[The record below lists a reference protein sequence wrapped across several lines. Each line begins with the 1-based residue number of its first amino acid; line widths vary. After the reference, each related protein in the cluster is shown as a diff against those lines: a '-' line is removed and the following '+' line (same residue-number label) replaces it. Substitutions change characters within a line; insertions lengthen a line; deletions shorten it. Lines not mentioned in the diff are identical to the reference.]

1 MTTFGDYR
9 ENMDKMRRAKG
20 FLGFIMI
27 VTMIASCSQQNNESK
42 KSGYADL
49 VFQNGSIYT
58 VDENRSWAKA
68 IAIKNGIITFVGNNT
83 DAEDFIG
90 PDTTTVNLEQR
101 MMLPGM
107 HDVHIHPISGGVLSA
122 SCDLNGLS
130 TIAQYRSAIS
140 NYANANP
147 DVEWILGGGW
157 AMSVFGAGGKPSRKI
172 IDELIPD
179 RPVYLRSTDGHSG
192 WANSVAL
199 EMAGLTKDTPDPI
212 DGIIDRDPETG
223 ELIGSLQ
230 EGAMN
235 LVERIIPPTTIE
247 SKIAGLKYSIKM
259 LNGYGIT
266 SIQDAI
272 VRENDLKTYQN
283 LEQNKQL
290 SLRVIA
296 SLWWERDQGLE
307 QIPRL
312 IELRKKYSSELVSP
326 RTVKIM
332 QDGLVENYTA
342 VLVDHYHNV
351 PGPTK
356 GIPMIEPEF
365 LKEVV
370 TALDSLGFQLHF
382 HALGDGAARQ
392 SLDAV
397 EESVYENGQ
406 LGNRHHISHLQ
417 LTHPDDF
424 DRFAELE
431 VVANFQPLWAYT
443 GDYLTELAAPF
454 IGEERLKWSYAIKS
468 LQNAGALIAFG
479 SDWSVTS
486 ANPFH
491 QIETAITRQSA
502 SKITALEN
510 KPVDSEQDVP
520 LNIEQSIDIKTA
532 IDAFTINAAFVNH
545 LEKETGSLEVG
556 KYADMVILDQNL
568 FEINPK
574 DISETNALLT
584 LFDGNVVHGDIS
596 QL

>member
-502 SKITALEN
+502 SEITALEN